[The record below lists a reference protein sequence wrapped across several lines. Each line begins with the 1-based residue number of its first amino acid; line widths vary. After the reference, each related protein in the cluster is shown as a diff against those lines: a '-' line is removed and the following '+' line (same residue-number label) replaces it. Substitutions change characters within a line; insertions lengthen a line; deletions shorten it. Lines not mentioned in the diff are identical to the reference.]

1 MIELRDTKI
10 FKLDNKGFNMLK
22 KIIVATLI
30 SSSFLFAKTFSL
42 EALYSY
48 AEINTPNNQGKL
60 NGTIQDGGLRAIFF
74 TDHFTHEILGRAAF
88 ASDVNI
94 KAASEKI
101 AAKYTNWEAEYR
113 FGSRMDNDMAKLG
126 MLSGSAYLGL
136 GYQSLTT
143 KINNI
148 KTTINYIYLPFGFW
162 GEDESGLKNLK
173 IRYGLNLKAI
183 FFDDAKEK
191 FNYNF
196 LLGGKV
202 YAGIGYAIGGAV
214 DIFGQLFF
222 TYNAPIKNYKSYGA
236 EVGLQF

>member
-1 MIELRDTKI
+1 MEVIAKNNMMGKKQVSEMKPVKEIKAEQMEMGIESRLLEEVKAAVFLAKQFPRDEIKAENKI
-10 FKLDNKGFNMLK
+10 LELCKRKN
-22 KIIVATLI
+22 
-30 SSSFLFAKTFSL
+30 FADT
-42 EALYSY
+42 ALYSFPRGGEVVQGLTIRFAEAVARAWGNIQYSVIELDTDDGKSTMLAY
-48 AEINTPNNQGKL
+48 AW
-60 NGTIQDGGLRAIFF
+60 
-74 TDHFTHEILGRAAF
+74 
-88 ASDVNI
+88 DV
-94 KAASEKI
+94 E
-101 AAKYTNWEAEYR
+101 
-113 FGSRMDNDMAKLG
+113 
-126 MLSGSAYLGL
+126 
-136 GYQSLTT
+136 
-143 KINNI
+143 NNI